1 MAYNHFD
8 KSIKIAR
15 DTDWDADVT
24 IRIPPTPVVTK
35 KPGQKKGKSKGPG
48 GKSSQ
53 LVARGPRTSPRKE
66 TKKNNNPETLA
77 FPGFENENEFILKRK
92 GIKLKLFLTQHFFL
106 GGVRY

>member
-8 KSIKIAR
+8 KSIKIAK

-24 IRIPPTPVVTK
+24 IPISTPVVTK

-53 LVARGPRTSPRKE
+53 LVARGPRTSPRRE
-66 TKKNNNPETLA
+66 TKKNKNPETLA
-77 FPGFENENEFILKRK
+77 FPGFENDFILERK
-92 GIKLKLFLTQHFFL
+92 GIKLKLYLTQHFIFFF
-106 GGVRY
+106 GGG